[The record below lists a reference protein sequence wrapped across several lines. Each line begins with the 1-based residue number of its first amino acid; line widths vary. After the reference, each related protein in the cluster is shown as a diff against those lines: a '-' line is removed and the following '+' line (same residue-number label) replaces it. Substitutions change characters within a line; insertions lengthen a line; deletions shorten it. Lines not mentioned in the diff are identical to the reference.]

1 MCAAMEYALVC
12 KVDAH
17 ERIINGGA
25 WSPDDRLFATGG
37 RDKKVKLW
45 TATGESVATLLFD
58 EAVTSVAWY
67 ACRTKEMRCAHGT
80 GGRLGF
86 GMCLQS
92 VVRADC

>member
-1 MCAAMEYALVC
+1 MEYTLVC

-25 WSPDDRLFATGG
+25 WSPDDKLFATGG

-45 TATGESVATLLFD
+45 TATGESVATLVFD

-67 ACRTKEMRCAHGT
+67 AWRREKCKVLMYST
-80 GGRLGF
+80 GE
-86 GMCLQS
+86 
-92 VVRADC
+92 